1 MGSLIARTK
10 LDPEQS
16 DMLAT
21 MQHSARQLLGL
32 IGDLLDLSKL
42 EAGKLAPPVESF
54 VLHEAMGG
62 AIAIIRLQAEAKG
75 LALTLR
81 IDPRLPHAYRGLP
94 MQLRQVLVNLLAN
107 AVKFTPKGRIALTA
121 TLVARAGNSV
131 TLAIVVRDDG
141 IGIPKEA
148 QARIFEIFTQA
159 DETVTRR
166 FGGTGLGLAIAK
178 QLTELMGGTIAL
190 DSEVGKGSSFTVTLT
205 LEQDARDSV
214 RPPDLLGRKLV
225 LISADN
231 EFAAINEGRL
241 RAWRGEVQL
250 IAEGERALGELALAG
265 KTDRAPIVI
274 VDGRNN
280 PLAGL
285 SLAHR
290 AMTAMAIPPLI
301 LFVAPPNGSEAIA
314 GLAAAQLAAVIEAP
328 LGEADL
334 ASALLGVLAGDEPV
348 YLAPPAPSAAPAAKP
363 ATAEP
368 SPVAAAKRLEDPRRR
383 RQCRQL
389 QDPQN
394 RARGR
399 RP

>member
-1 MGSLIARTK
+1 
-10 LDPEQS
+10 
-16 DMLAT
+16 
-21 MQHSARQLLGL
+21 
-32 IGDLLDLSKL
+32 
-42 EAGKLAPPVESF
+42 
-54 VLHEAMGG
+54 MGG

-107 AVKFTPKGRIALTA
+107 AVKFTPKGHIALTA

-205 LEQDARDSV
+205 LEQDARDGV

-274 VDGRNN
+274 VNGRNN

-334 ASALLGVLAGDEPV
+334 ASALLGVSRATSRYTSRRPRHRQHLSQSPQ
-348 YLAPPAPSAAPAAKP
+348 PPS
-363 ATAEP
+363 
-368 SPVAAAKRLEDPRRR
+368 RRR
-383 RQCRQL
+383 
-389 QDPQN
+389 
-394 RARGR
+394 
-399 RP
+399 